1 MKKLILSFFALAAL
15 STALLAQNETPAKF
29 KLYGFIRNY
38 AIFDSREVKAGT
50 EDLYF
55 YMPVDENKLVNGTD
69 LNATPS
75 FRLLSLTTRLGLDVS
90 GYQFGSMKLNGKV
103 EADFYCKSGST
114 AILRLRQA
122 YIGLTWD
129 KLGKNAE
136 NSFLLT
142 IGQTWHPMAADMP
155 HIVNL
160 ETGAPFNPFNRSPQI
175 MANYSFGKKVTLTAG
190 AIYGMQYLPVGP
202 TSNDDLKVTK
212 SANYMK
218 YGLIPEIYAGITL
231 KPTSSFTAKVG
242 ANLFTI
248 KPRWKDGLGPLSDRL
263 ITVSPFVFLQYT
275 GKNGLQIRAK
285 SIFAQAGEH
294 MNLLTGYGVSK
305 INNDGSWEYTPMRST
320 ASFISA
326 QYGKKWQV
334 MGMIGYMR
342 LLGTSEDLIDTDHYW
357 FNNSGVSNIRQ
368 MFRATPT
375 LAYNLG
381 KLTLAIEYNLT
392 GVQFGAK
399 SSMDAKGLV
408 QDNLHWVLNH
418 RILTMAKFTF

>member
-15 STALLAQNETPAKF
+15 STALLAQNETPAKY

-55 YMPVDENKLVNGTD
+55 YMPLDENKLANGTD

-142 IGQTWHPMAADMP
+142 IGQAWHPMAADMP

-202 TSNDDLKVTK
+202 TSNEDLKVTK

-248 KPRWKDGLGPLSDRL
+248 KPRWKDELGPLSDRL

-375 LAYNLG
+375 LACNLG

-399 SSMDAKGLV
+399 SSMDSKGLV

>member
-55 YMPVDENKLVNGTD
+55 YMPVAENKLANGTD

>member
-55 YMPVDENKLVNGTD
+55 YMPVDENKLANGTD

-90 GYQFGSMKLNGKV
+90 GYQFGSMKLHGKV

>member
-55 YMPVDENKLVNGTD
+55 YMPVDENKLANGTD
-69 LNATPS
+69 LNTTPS

-231 KPTSSFTAKVG
+231 KPTSSFTAKIG

-399 SSMDAKGLV
+399 SSMDAQGLV

>member
-114 AILRLRQA
+114 AILRQA

>member
-1 MKKLILSFFALAAL
+1 MKRFILSIFALAAL
-15 STALLAQNETPAKF
+15 STVLPAQNETPAKF

-55 YMPVDENKLVNGTD
+55 YMPKDEAILANGTD
-69 LNATPS
+69 NNENPS

-90 GYQFGSMKLNGKV
+90 GYQYGSMKLSGKV
-103 EADFYCKSGST
+103 EADFYTKSGST

-122 YIGLTWD
+122 YIGLSWD
-129 KLGKNAE
+129 KLGAKAE
-136 NSFLLT
+136 NTLLVN

-175 MANYSFGKKVTLTAG
+175 MANYSFGKKVTLTG
-190 AIYGMQYLPVGP
+190 GVIYGMQYLPVGP
-202 TSNDDLKVTK
+202 TSSSNLAVTK
-212 SANYMK
+212 SADFMK
-218 YGLIPEIYAGITL
+218 YGLIPEVYAGFTF
-231 KPTSSFTAKVG
+231 KPTASFTAKIG
-242 ANLFTI
+242 ANLFSI
-248 KPRWKDGLGPLSDRL
+248 KPRWKDEMGPLSDRL
-263 ITVSPFVFLQYT
+263 TTVSPFVFLQYT
-275 GKNGLQIRAK
+275 GKNGFQIRAK
-285 SIFAQAGEH
+285 SILAEAGEH

-320 ASFISA
+320 ASFVSV

-334 MGMIGYMR
+334 MGMVGYMR
-342 LLGTSEDLIDTDHYW
+342 LLGTTEDLIDADHYW
-357 FNNSGVSNIRQ
+357 FNNSGFSNIRQ

-375 LAYNLG
+375 IAYNLG
-381 KLTLAIEYNLT
+381 KLTLALEYNVT
-392 GVQFGAK
+392 GVQYGK
-399 SSMDAKGLV
+399 NMDAAGLV
-408 QDNLHWVLNH
+408 QDDLHWVLNH

>member
-55 YMPVDENKLVNGTD
+55 YMPVDENKLANGTD

-357 FNNSGVSNIRQ
+357 FNNSGVSNICQ

>member
-55 YMPVDENKLVNGTD
+55 YMPVDENKLANGTD

-399 SSMDAKGLV
+399 SSMDSKGLV